1 MKQTAVKGAIALAL
15 AACGACLR
23 TLLVPVA
30 VLAAVMLSDYVTG
43 MLRAW
48 SAREL
53 SSRVGLRGLVKKLGY
68 LFAVGVAVVVDLVLQ
83 TAGATLGADLAGVY
97 VFALLVTLW
106 LIGNECISILE
117 NVSALGVPVPGF
129 LRTAA
134 SRLKQSAEEKGEAAM
149 AHRNVILS
157 EAAISGEVERSDA
170 EGKILRLASLAQD
183 DKTGKS
189 GSAQNRDDAAEAGV
203 PSGGHSFPQR
213 GKVPP
218 EAADEGEAG
227 STAGTSSEA
236 AERSGTEGTRSC
248 GADNP
253 SDAAFGRAASLY
265 TRESSDDDDAED

>member
-129 LRTAA
+129 LRAVIV
-134 SRLKQSAEEKGEAAM
+134 RLKQRAEAAGEAAGGG
-149 AHRNVILS
+149 ARCAEDSVPCPTR
-157 EAAISGEVERSDA
+157 ADA
-170 EGKILRLASLAQD
+170 
-183 DKTGKS
+183 
-189 GSAQNRDDAAEAGV
+189 
-203 PSGGHSFPQR
+203 
-213 GKVPP
+213 
-218 EAADEGEAG
+218 GEAL
-227 STAGTSSEA
+227 SVCCADSSPRGG
-236 AERSGTEGTRSC
+236 AESAE
-248 GADNP
+248 
-253 SDAAFGRAASLY
+253 RAASSAVPLPPPPGEVAARRADGEGSAPAD
-265 TRESSDDDDAED
+265 REEDA